1 MPSKRT
7 NPSVEANVPQG
18 VPSCLLML
26 EHLTNGYF
34 SVMVWSSEG

>member
-1 MPSKRT
+1 LDFFS
-7 NPSVEANVPQG
+7 S
-18 VPSCLLML
+18 LLMML